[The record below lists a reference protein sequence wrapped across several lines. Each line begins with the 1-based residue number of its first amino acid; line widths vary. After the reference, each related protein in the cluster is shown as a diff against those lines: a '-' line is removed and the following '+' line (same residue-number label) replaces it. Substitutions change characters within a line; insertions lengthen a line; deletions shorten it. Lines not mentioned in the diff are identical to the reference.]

1 MAFESSAESS
11 DDGGLRHITLA
22 RARPAKHRRNLPGKK
37 SAPQQQRCEAGGGGG
52 GVPEKPELPAGNGR
66 PAEKLGGSP
75 RHADPAA
82 ARGDG
87 DWDSDTASESG
98 ATDAAA
104 AGQQQPQRQKAELQE
119 QQQQQQQQLQQ
130 QQQQPPS
137 QNGSAG
143 AEHFSPG
150 SGTLREGDAADYLSS
165 AGPYPVV
172 VKQVDVSVTPASYTV
187 AFADGTERSTDRQ
200 HLRPRLLD
208 GAPGAAPSP
217 RFSVGDRVV
226 YVSTIG
232 RHPGCVKAVEGE
244 AYVVEFGDGSRLEL
258 TDVYLVEAP
267 RASPAASAS
276 PASTEARPGR
286 DAAAKKE
293 KKEKKDKKEKAR
305 SDKRAKREKRKE
317 QQARQSSTRKD
328 VLSPVS
334 LGQAQLDG
342 QDARSDDLSS
352 AEEQEVFPVDPSF
365 APSFGSSVHAT
376 AAAAPGAVY
385 GDVESQARQS
395 STRKDVLSPVSLG
408 QAQLDGQDARSDDL
422 SSAEEQEV
430 FPVDPSFA
438 PSSGSSVHATAAAA
452 AAMAGG
458 AVYGDVESVA
468 GSSTLDTSLIGM
480 PGAGDD
486 RPRRKRPKPVT
497 APPVLT
503 KIIPDTKI
511 YASLVVEKIS
521 NRGFR
526 HKRVMICTSSF
537 VIFTKENGDVRRVVE
552 LPQVDS
558 FLLQATKTG
567 HRVVIRL
574 LRDCTEPDVDFAVR
588 AEKRV
593 DPRNSHE
600 SLHAVVETIAAV
612 TESSGHHRVPVTD
625 VTPDTDL
632 RLLMRSDAEIQKAD
646 PKKKMWDVVDVSN
659 RERELAP
666 EADEE
671 DDIFMEPPKKAP
683 PSVDD
688 EEAPQWRPDVDV
700 NTCEG
705 CRKPFTMIR
714 RRHHCRSC
722 GGVFCAACTAQKA
735 IIPKIGPT
743 EVRAC
748 ESCRSRVL
756 ESLRVCS

>member
-317 QQARQSSTRKD
+317 Q
-328 VLSPVS
+328 
-334 LGQAQLDG
+334 
-342 QDARSDDLSS
+342 
-352 AEEQEVFPVDPSF
+352 
-365 APSFGSSVHAT
+365 
-376 AAAAPGAVY
+376 
-385 GDVESQARQS
+385 QARQS